1 MFFLADTLT
10 MNNSFNKKDRMCSE
24 RKTGSCDRQ
33 KKNEAKQ
40 HGGVSSPLDFVL
52 IDHFLSA
59 SLDIAEPC
67 ASLAVKVVTH
77 TWWSAK
83 DGHKASEICLNNC
96 NLRKLVMRL
105 SNTDI

>member
-1 MFFLADTLT
+1 MSSDWYLLHHAPV
-10 MNNSFNKKDRMCSE
+10 
-24 RKTGSCDRQ
+24 
-33 KKNEAKQ
+33 
-40 HGGVSSPLDFVL
+40 VSLGRL
-52 IDHFLSA
+52 ILMDHFLSA